1 MKVKRIMGEQGLSA
15 IDKVQSVEHKTP
27 EVQCPLCGKMVEALT
42 EIQPGKPAC
51 YECCME
57 LAQKGE

>member
-1 MKVKRIMGEQGLSA
+1 MKVKRVMGEQGLSA
-15 IDKVQSVEHKTP
+15 IDKVRSVEHKTP
-27 EVQCPLCGKMVEALT
+27 EGQCPLCGKMVEALS

-51 YECCME
+51 YECSME